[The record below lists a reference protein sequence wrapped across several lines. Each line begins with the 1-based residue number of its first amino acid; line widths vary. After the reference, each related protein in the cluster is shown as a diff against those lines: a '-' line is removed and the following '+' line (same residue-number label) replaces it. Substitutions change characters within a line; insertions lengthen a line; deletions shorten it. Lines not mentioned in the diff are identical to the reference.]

1 MTDAVLVI
9 RRGGLGDTLLMLPLL
24 AALRR
29 EHPFAKLW
37 FAGVLDFASVLF
49 SHGAVDCAISS
60 ESLQLWSLGLDS
72 VTGAQARARL
82 SSFARILSD
91 DLTVATALPS
101 CRVQTYD
108 PRPLRDDAP
117 LAAQLALQ
125 LGLSISL
132 ADASLPSLP
141 SLPTLPDVHERLP
154 IVLAPGSGGA
164 IKCWP
169 PERFVAQLASSLR
182 HRGESLAVVV
192 GPAEV
197 ERKDPRSFPW
207 PPGTAFLVGLSC
219 EQLALQLVKARAFV
233 GNDSGVTHLAA
244 ALRVPTVAIFGPTEP
259 RVWAPPQK
267 HVRVVATR
275 TQGPPDVSVEV
286 VLAALDS
293 LRELLR

>member
-117 LAAQLALQ
+117 PLRSSPCN
-125 LGLSISL
+125 LGCRSL
-132 ADASLPSLP
+132 WL
-141 SLPTLPDVHERLP
+141 T
-154 IVLAPGSGGA
+154 
-164 IKCWP
+164 
-169 PERFVAQLASSLR
+169 R
-182 HRGESLAVVV
+182 HCRHCRHCPMCTSVCRSCSRQAVVV
-192 GPAEV
+192 
-197 ERKDPRSFPW
+197 RSSA
-207 PPGTAFLVGLSC
+207 GHLSAS
-219 EQLALQLVKARAFV
+219 LR
-233 GNDSGVTHLAA
+233 SW
-244 ALRVPTVAIFGPTEP
+244 LRVFGSAGIACGGG
-259 RVWAPPQK
+259 WAC
-267 HVRVVATR
+267 R
-275 TQGPPDVSVEV
+275 G
-286 VLAALDS
+286 
-293 LRELLR
+293 

>member
-132 ADASLPSLP
+132 ADASLPS
-141 SLPTLPDVHERLP
+141 LPDVHERLP